1 MSNKKIIKNVVILIL
16 VLVISS
22 GAYWFFNRQV
32 KETKQ
37 EDLISSM
44 TEFNI
49 LDKDLD
55 KETADR
61 YYEDFNVNKNFFLEN
76 LSNPTIAF
84 QSLNKMGLYKK
95 MVGDYWGAE
104 EIWLYTY
111 ELEPKSYLINGNLA
125 NLYHFWLPDYQ
136 KAESYYLQALAV
148 EDIAPGNKYTYFS
161 DFYSLYRFKIQDET
175 KTKEILDRAVSELP
189 DDVNIYLLTA
199 NYYKEIHDTEKARYY
214 YNEVLKINPDS
225 VAAKDGLKNL

>member
-1 MSNKKIIKNVVILIL
+1 MGNKKIIKNVFILIL
-16 VLVISS
+16 VLVIIS
-22 GAYWFFNRQV
+22 GVYWFFNRQT
-32 KETKQ
+32 KEIKT

-61 YYEDFNVNKNFFLEN
+61 YYGDFNVNKNFFLEN
-76 LSNPTIAF
+76 LSTPALAF
-84 QSLNKMGLYKK
+84 QSLNKMALYKK
-95 MVGDYWGAE
+95 LVADYWGAE
-104 EIWLYTY
+104 EIWLYAH
-111 ELEPKSYLINGNLA
+111 ELEPNSYLINGNLA

-148 EDIAPGNKYTYFS
+148 GDIAPANKYTYLS
-161 DFYSLYRFKIQDET
+161 DLYSLYRFKIQDET
-175 KTKEILDRAVSELP
+175 KTKEILDRAVSELS
-189 DDVNIYLLTA
+189 DDVNIYLLA
-199 NYYKEIHDTEKARYY
+199 AKYYKEMDNKEKARYY